1 MRTLVVRA
9 GRLDLCIAFAVIVVT
24 SMLDALLGVVPFATA
39 WAASV
44 GLSRLISLLLFTTYR
59 NHLSKPEQSYWACS
73 LTSTI
78 HAAVVVY
85 LAAAALLRSPGFYSS
100 WGGWRRRWAG
110 HPLHYTCQPAVFPG
124 FSRIPPLGRNIC
136 AVVSK
141 RVGGHLGY
149 LVLMGEIEHFDE
161 SGIVLAS
168 GHLDNGITIFKS
180 PSVWCDRIDYNIL
193 CISLQPV
200 WVSLTWPA
208 AS

>member
-1 MRTLVVRA
+1 
-9 GRLDLCIAFAVIVVT
+9 
-24 SMLDALLGVVPFATA
+24 MLDALLGVVPFATA

-44 GLSRLISLLLFTTYR
+44 GLSRLISPLLFTTYR

-100 WGGWRRRWAG
+100 WGGGGEDGPDIHFATPASRQCFQVFLGYLLSDATFVLWYRRV
-110 HPLHYTCQPAVFPG
+110 P
-124 FSRIPPLGRNIC
+124 
-136 AVVSK
+136 
-141 RVGGHLGY
+141 GHLGY

-180 PSVWCDRIDYNIL
+180 PSVWCDRIDYNTL